1 MSVMGL
7 QFSWRT
13 ALDLSMEL
21 LDKVLKTV
29 EAIGKLELQ
38 PVHEAQKSKSLMK
51 GKGTCK
57 HNRYLKKP
65 DRPFEK
71 VRFDERLE
79 KR

>member
-1 MSVMGL
+1 MGL

-38 PVHEAQKSKSLMK
+38 PVHEAQKAKA
-51 GKGTCK
+51 
-57 HNRYLKKP
+57 
-65 DRPFEK
+65 
-71 VRFDERLE
+71 
-79 KR
+79 